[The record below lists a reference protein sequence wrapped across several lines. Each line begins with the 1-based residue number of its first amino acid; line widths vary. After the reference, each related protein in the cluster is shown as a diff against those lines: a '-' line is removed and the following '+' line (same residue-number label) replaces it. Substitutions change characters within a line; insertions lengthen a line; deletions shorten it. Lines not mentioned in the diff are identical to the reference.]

1 MFKNPKMKVAA
12 WAVLLGLLVWVIVAA
27 QQEPDVAAQA
37 LEQIPDECEVVGVWR
52 DVDQPDTFV
61 NTTVLCAD
69 QMLHVVLDEG
79 GLVSWQLDADGWSPP
94 GDRYVVLPDGSLQ
107 VSDEFGVIKTLPPHG
122 SAPSSG

>member
-1 MFKNPKMKVAA
+1 MKVAA

-27 QQEPDVAAQA
+27 QQGPDAVAQA

-52 DVDQPDTFV
+52 DVDQPDAFV

-69 QMLHVVLDEG
+69 QVLHVVLDEG

-94 GDRYVVLPDGSLQ
+94 GDRYVVLQDGSLQ
-107 VSDEFGVIKTLPPHG
+107 VSDEFGVIKTLPAHDP
-122 SAPSSG
+122 